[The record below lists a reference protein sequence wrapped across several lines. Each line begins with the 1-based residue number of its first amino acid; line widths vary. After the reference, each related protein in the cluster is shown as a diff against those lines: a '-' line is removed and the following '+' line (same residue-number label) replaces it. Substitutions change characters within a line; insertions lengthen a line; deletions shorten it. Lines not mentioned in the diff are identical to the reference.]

1 MTEPASPAPLPLA
14 LFWAGFH
21 ARRNLRK
28 RAFRIWMGACLLGYL
43 TIRVGGRM
51 PAREAAEMLLL
62 WLLPML
68 ALFFGSG
75 VLREEIE
82 DQTLT
87 YAFTRPL
94 GRGYIY
100 AARVVAAMAPVVL
113 LSMPFVLLEATQ
125 VDGPTGLRFMFG
137 GACATLAYTGVYAL
151 LGLLMKW
158 STWIGLAWLLFW
170 ESFASLAPGF
180 IGRLTLQSHVRGL
193 AGLPPPTSM
202 LGALW
207 QAPGPVTGALVLLVV
222 AALSLGIGGYVCH
235 RREIALEK

>member
-1 MTEPASPAPLPLA
+1 M
-14 LFWAGFH
+14 
-21 ARRNLRK
+21 
-28 RAFRIWMGACLLGYL
+28 
-43 TIRVGGRM
+43 RVGGRI
-51 PAREAAEMLLL
+51 PAREAAEILLL
-62 WLLPML
+62 WLVPML

-113 LSMPFVLLEATQ
+113 LSLPFVLLEATQ
-125 VDGPTGLRFMFG
+125 VDGTTGVRFMVA
-137 GACATLAYTGVYAL
+137 GACATLAYTGVYAV

-158 STWIGLAWLLFW
+158 STWIGLAWLLIW

-180 IGRLTLQSHVRGL
+180 IGRMTLQSHLRGL
-193 AGLPPPTSM
+193 AGLPPPTSV
-202 LGALW
+202 LGSLW
-207 QAPGPVTGALVLLVV
+207 QAPGPVTGAVVLLV
-222 AALSLGIGGYVCH
+222 AAGVSLGLGAFVAH